1 MPPRPDASSGN
12 ADDAAQAPRRGRGR
26 PAVLSRERI
35 VAAALE
41 SNLDTLTVREL
52 ATKLG
57 VRHGALYHWVADRDE
72 LLDLVSQVIVDRV
85 LPADDP
91 RPEQWRDWLRRLAWS
106 AHDEF
111 LAVPGY
117 ATRTSQPHRHN
128 QESFGR
134 MRTQV
139 IKAFTA
145 AGASPEMAEQSFYIF
160 ATSLFSCLSAIENSV
175 DLGGSDVRYDVFLE
189 TLLRGLPARDEVPGR
204 PASNRSWAG
213 SSAARSSAAG
223 PSGRQSPKASRS
235 ATSGS
240 AGS

>member
-1 MPPRPDASSGN
+1 MTTDPDDSSE
-12 ADDAAQAPRRGRGR
+12 AAPVPRRGRGR
-26 PAVLSRERI
+26 PAVLSRDRI

-52 ATKLG
+52 AAKLG

-72 LLDLVSQVIVDRV
+72 LLDLVSEVIVERV
-85 LPADDP
+85 LPADEPHP
-91 RPEQWRDWLRRLAWS
+91 RRWRDWLRRLAWS

-128 QESFGR
+128 PESFGR
-134 MRTQV
+134 MRAQV
-139 IKAFTA
+139 IKAFTV

-160 ATSLFSCLSAIENSV
+160 AHSMVSYLAAAENSI
-175 DLGGSDVRYDVFLE
+175 DLGGSELRYDLFLE
-189 TLLRGLPARDEVPGR
+189 TLLRGLPAREPAVGR
-204 PASNRSWAG
+204 PSQSQ
-213 SSAARSSAAG
+213 SPTSARGAAVG
-223 PSGRQSPKASRS
+223 TSRRQSPNSKRS

-240 AGS
+240 AGSTPSATAR